1 MTIPAEQTWMV
12 LLNLLTDLKKRGLN
26 IPRNINEEMRLV
38 KASINFYKTD
48 TTNPQMIKELKR
60 INEMLNEIQ
69 ETLLDIAETVN
80 KDYQDQWIEKLKKA
94 SLGEEIYKVPKTTSR
109 FVIGT
114 PPGFSV
120 ARVHLQEPLSEDR
133 VQEIAEEHN
142 LIIEFEE
149 DDLIAVY
156 GEKENIKRG
165 LKDIAS
171 FFRE

>member
-1 MTIPAEQTWMV
+1 MTLPVEQTWMV
-12 LLNLLTDLKKRGLN
+12 LLGLLTDLKKRGLKV
-26 IPRNINEEMRLV
+26 PRDVNEEMRLV

-69 ETLLDIAETVN
+69 ETLLEIAESVS
-80 KDYQDQWIEKLKKA
+80 KDYQGQWVEKLKRA
-94 SLGEEIYKVPKTTSR
+94 SLGEELYKVPEPRAR
-109 FVIGT
+109 FIIGA
-114 PPGFSV
+114 PPGFSF

-133 VQEIAEEHN
+133 IQEIAEEHN

-165 LKDIAS
+165 LREIGS
-171 FFRE
+171 FFHR

>member
-1 MTIPAEQTWMV
+1 MTLPVEQTWMV
-12 LLNLLTDLKKRGLN
+12 LLGLLTDLKKRGLKV
-26 IPRNINEEMRLV
+26 PRDVNEEMRLV

-69 ETLLDIAETVN
+69 ETLLEIAESVS
-80 KDYQDQWIEKLKKA
+80 KDYQGQWVEKLKRA
-94 SLGEEIYKVPKTTSR
+94 SLGEELYKVPEPRAR
-109 FVIGT
+109 FIIGA
-114 PPGFSV
+114 PPGFSF

-133 VQEIAEEHN
+133 IQEIAEEHN

-149 DDLIAVY
+149 DDLITVY

-165 LKDIAS
+165 LREIGS
-171 FFRE
+171 FFHR